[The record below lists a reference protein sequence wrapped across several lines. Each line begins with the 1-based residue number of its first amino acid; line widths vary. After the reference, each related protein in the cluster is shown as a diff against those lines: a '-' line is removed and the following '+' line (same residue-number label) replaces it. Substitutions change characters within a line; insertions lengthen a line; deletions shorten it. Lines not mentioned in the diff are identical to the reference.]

1 MIITLRLSPRLRA
14 VFVLP
19 LIGGLTALAL
29 LATGPARAA
38 PPEPRRIVSVG
49 GAVTETLYAL
59 GLDAEIVGVDTTSL
73 FPESA
78 LKTKPNVG
86 YARSLSAEGILSL
99 KPSAVLA
106 IDYSGPPGALGQVQ
120 GAGVAVALI
129 AEDPSAAGVSAKVE
143 AIGALVGKEEQA
155 GRLAA
160 DIRARFAALERDRAT
175 IKTPVKAIFILA
187 FRDGRAM
194 VAGRGTAADGM
205 LRLAGAVNAA
215 AGIEGYKAMT
225 DEAVIAAAPDAVVL
239 MQTGN
244 ATIEDVAASPA
255 FSVTPAGRNRAIHAF
270 DGNYLLGFGP
280 RAPDAAQALMR
291 SFYPAL
297 RDGK

>member
-1 MIITLRLSPRLRA
+1 MTRSFRLSRHAAAIGLSLLCA
-14 VFVLP
+14 LP
-19 LIGGLTALAL
+19 ATAAGID
-29 LATGPARAA
+29 AS
-38 PPEPRRIVSVG
+38 RIVAVG

-59 GLDAEIVGVDTTSL
+59 GMEGQIVGVDTTSL

-86 YARSLSAEGILSL
+86 YVRSLSTEGILSL

-106 IDYSGPPGALGQVQ
+106 VDYAGPPGALAQVET
-120 GAGVAVALI
+120 AGVKVAHI
-129 AEDPSAAGVSAKVE
+129 AEDNSAAGVAAKVE
-143 AIGALVGKEEQA
+143 AIGVAVGRLDEA
-155 GRLAA
+155 ARLAA
-160 DIRARFAALERDRAT
+160 DIRARFAALDRDRAT
-175 IKTPVKAIFILA
+175 IKAPVKAIFVLA

-215 AGIEGYKAMT
+215 EGIEGYKIMA

-244 ATIEDVAASPA
+244 VSIKDISASPA
-255 FSVTPAGRNRAIHAF
+255 FAATPAGRSGAIHAF

-280 RAPDAAQALMR
+280 RAPDAARDLMQA
-291 SFYPAL
+291 FYPAL
-297 RDGK
+297 RTGK